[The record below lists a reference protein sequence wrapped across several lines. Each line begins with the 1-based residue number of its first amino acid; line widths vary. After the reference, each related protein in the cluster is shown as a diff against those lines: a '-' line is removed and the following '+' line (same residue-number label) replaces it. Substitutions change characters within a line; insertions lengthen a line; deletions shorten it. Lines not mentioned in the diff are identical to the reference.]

1 VAGDRARQPRETA
14 AFDVDRVL
22 GAVAGILDLSPER
35 AATSPAMAELGLLVR
50 SMAENGRTRDGPVR
64 ETLARIGDRWSTL
77 LVFILR
83 AGPFRHAVLRRLVN
97 ATAAEDDISQRML
110 TLRLRVLER
119 DGIVSRRVTPTVPPQ
134 VEYALTPLGRDFA
147 ERVDAVVGWAAANGD
162 AIRKAQAAFDEK
174 SQGQV

>member
-1 VAGDRARQPRETA
+1 MAGDRAKRSRETA

-22 GAVAGILDLSPER
+22 AAIAGILDLSPER
-35 AATSPAMAELGLLVR
+35 AAASPAMAELGLLVR
-50 SMAENGRTRDGPVR
+50 SMAENGRTRDAPVR

-97 ATAAEDDISQRML
+97 ATAAEEDISQRML

-119 DGIVSRRVTPTVPPQ
+119 DGIVSRRVIPTVPPQ

-162 AIRKAQAAFDEK
+162 AIRKAQAAFDAK
-174 SQGQV
+174 SQG